1 MIELIEIG
9 DRKSGRRF
17 QSDAAPI
24 RLGRRAGL
32 DIVLPDPG
40 VFDLH
45 AEIGMDAEGWYTLR
59 STGPAIVSV
68 NDHPVQQHRL
78 RNGDVMSLG
87 SAKLQFSIRTA
98 PQKSMR
104 RYEYAVWIL
113 FAAVLGGALTAV
125 LGIGR

>member
-1 MIELIEIG
+1 MIELIEVG

-24 RLGRRAGL
+24 RLGRRPGL
-32 DIVLPDPG
+32 DIVLPDAG

-59 STGPAIVSV
+59 PAGPAIVSV
-68 NDHPVQQHRL
+68 NDRPVQQHRL
-78 RNGDVMSLG
+78 RNGDVMGLG
-87 SAKLQFSIRTA
+87 STKFQFSIRTA

-104 RYEYAVWIL
+104 RYEYAVWTLI
-113 FAAVLGGALTAV
+113 AAMLVGALTAL